1 MNLSKM
7 FAEKAEEG
15 GKRQIFFSSHIGR
28 HQLESIWL
36 VSLPDRRG
44 KGRENK
50 TQVAQFSNKDD
61 CCLEE

>member
-7 FAEKAEEG
+7 FAEKAEKR
-15 GKRQIFFSSHIGR
+15 GKRQFFSSHIGR
-28 HQLESIWL
+28 HQLESVWL

-50 TQVAQFSNKDD
+50 TQVAHFSKKDD
-61 CCLEE
+61 E